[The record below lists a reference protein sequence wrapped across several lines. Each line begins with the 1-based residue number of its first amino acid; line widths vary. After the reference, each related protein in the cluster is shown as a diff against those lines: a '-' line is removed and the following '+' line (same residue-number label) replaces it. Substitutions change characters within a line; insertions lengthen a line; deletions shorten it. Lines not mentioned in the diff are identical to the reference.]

1 MILNKCKLFL
11 AIGALCASAVAADA
25 AILYDFE
32 TGIQNVSNGGGFGFP
47 NTTVAWETSGIGATS
62 GTGSLKVTAPVD
74 AFSWG
79 AVINVL
85 ADPANTALMAAASAA
100 PSLWQLEFDVT
111 LHEST
116 MPDWTNFVNGT
127 IVLNS
132 QTGTFDQT
140 PEPWLFG
147 GGDTWG
153 TRHAVVPFTQLEDAN
168 AAPHGGNWLEMGLA
182 INGDWGDVPG
192 TMYIDNI
199 QLNLIPEPTSL
210 ALVGMAGFA
219 AAFAMRRRR

>member
-1 MILNKCKLFL
+1 MIFNRIRLLF
-11 AIGALCASAVAADA
+11 AVAALSATSVANA
-25 AILYDFE
+25 ATLYDFE
-32 TGIQNVSNGGGFGFP
+32 TGIANVSNGGGFGFP
-47 NTTVAWETSGIGATS
+47 GTTVAWENSGIGATS

-85 ADPANTALMAAASAA
+85 ADPANVAALAAASAN

-111 LHEST
+111 LDQST

-132 QTGTFDQT
+132 QNGGFDQA
-140 PEPWLFG
+140 PEPWVFG

-153 TRHAVVPFTQLEDAN
+153 TRHAVVPFSQLEDGN
-168 AAPHGGNWLEMGLA
+168 AAPHGGNWLEMGFA

-192 TMYIDNI
+192 SMYIDNI
-199 QLNLIPEPTSL
+199 QINLIPEPASL
-210 ALVGMAGFA
+210 ALVGMAAFA
-219 AAFAMRRRR
+219 AVFATRRRPC

>member
-1 MILNKCKLFL
+1 L
-11 AIGALCASAVAADA
+11 ATASA
-25 AILYDFE
+25 
-32 TGIQNVSNGGGFGFP
+32 N
-47 NTTVAWETSGIGATS
+47 
-62 GTGSLKVTAPVD
+62 
-74 AFSWG
+74 
-79 AVINVL
+79 
-85 ADPANTALMAAASAA
+85 

-132 QTGTFDQT
+132 QNGGFDQT

-153 TRHAVVPFTQLEDAN
+153 TKHAVVPFTQLEDN
-168 AAPHGGNWLEMGLA
+168 ASAPHGGNWLELGFA

-192 TMYIDNI
+192 SMYIDNI
-199 QLNLIPEPTSL
+199 RLNLIPEPASC
-210 ALVGMAGFA
+210 ALVGMASFA
-219 AAFAMRRRR
+219 TILTFGRRWR